1 MRSVYVCF
9 PRARQQLSPDCR
21 AVFPS
26 RAEATVM
33 TIGDF
38 VDVLEAER
46 RNGLCDQ
53 RADAQQDE
61 SGVGIGSRG
70 MPCQHQSGPSEF
82 GRR

>member
-1 MRSVYVCF
+1 
-9 PRARQQLSPDCR
+9 
-21 AVFPS
+21 
-26 RAEATVM
+26 M

-61 SGVGIGSRG
+61 SGVRIGSRC
-70 MPCQHQSGPSEF
+70 MPRQHQSGPSEL